1 MKKNASLIILLTMLL
16 SLCSCGEY
24 VSSYSAL
31 GLVKSQTSHSCEASF
46 LSLNGKLVFKLKK
59 SDQGNEGDISYSVQ
73 VEKGEINLYYDIYGS
88 KQELAHVVAGE
99 NVTSRGGYIEG
110 GKTVYIFI
118 EATGGAKGRVSVEL
132 DN

>member
-1 MKKNASLIILLTMLL
+1 MKKLVSLIILLTMLL

-59 SDQGNEGDISYSVQ
+59 SDAGKEGDISYSVQ

>member
-1 MKKNASLIILLTMLL
+1 MKKLASLIILLTMLL

-59 SDQGNEGDISYSVQ
+59 SDAGKEGDISYSVQ

-88 KQELAHVVAGE
+88 KQELAHVEAGE

>member
-1 MKKNASLIILLTMLL
+1 MKKLASLIILLTMLL

-31 GLVKSQTSHSCEASF
+31 GLGKSQTSHSCEASF

-59 SDQGNEGDISYSVQ
+59 SDAGKEGDISYSVQ
-73 VEKGEINLYYDIYGS
+73 AEKGEINLYYDIYGS

>member
-1 MKKNASLIILLTMLL
+1 MKKIASLIILLTMLL

-59 SDQGNEGDISYSVQ
+59 SDAGKEGDISYSVQ

-118 EATGGAKGRVSVEL
+118 EGTDGAKGKVSVEL

>member
-1 MKKNASLIILLTMLL
+1 MKKLASLIILLTMLL

-31 GLVKSQTSHSCEASF
+31 GLVKNQTSHSCEASF
-46 LSLNGKLVFKLKK
+46 LSFNGKLVFKLKK
-59 SDQGNEGDISYSVQ
+59 SDQGEEGDISYSVE
-73 VEKGEINLYYDIYGS
+73 VEAGAVDLYYDIYGT
-88 KQELAHVVAGE
+88 KQSLAHVEAGE
-99 NVTSRGGYIEG
+99 NISARGGYIEG

-118 EATGGAKGRVSVEL
+118 EGTDGAKGKVSVEL